1 VRLSFIAAGLEATVR
16 YPVDL
21 RLAADMDEAVAQE
34 LLLEL
39 DREPKLTLAAEG
51 EPHLKLSTDPSG

>member
-1 VRLSFIAAGLEATVR
+1 
-16 YPVDL
+16 
-21 RLAADMDEAVAQE
+21 MDEAVAQE